1 MIYTWIE
8 IVMGLS
14 SNVLWHQ
21 TKKPGLMNIL
31 KTKKLYFSYCLE
43 DILASEHLK
52 GIAFPMVSLC
62 DLPLSEFGAGKW
74 AYGNYALGFSRKWGV
89 EKGFNP
95 VCYCLRDSEFFTN
108 QIDNLGKAF
117 DSGNVDLIEKAIYP
131 FSYMKFVEGPLLKKR
146 YENYRFYDE
155 KEIRLVP
162 TIEGIGDYPY
172 FLDDINYEK
181 YKNKNNGS
189 SVLGTHGV
197 PFEYTDLKYVIVE
210 SEQNRIEV
218 QRFFQRQNVD
228 FSHIVILIKSQI
240 LEDIVGDNHNVE
252 LPKIDKP
259 KVNVAQM
266 ALQLGRLWQENKRFQ

>member
-1 MIYTWIE
+1 M
-8 IVMGLS
+8 L
-14 SNVLWHQ
+14 
-21 TKKPGLMNIL
+21 
-31 KTKKLYFSYCLE
+31 
-43 DILASEHLK
+43 LAFHAN
-52 GIAFPMVSLC
+52 G
-62 DLPLSEFGAGKW
+62 
-74 AYGNYALGFSRKWGV
+74 GV

-117 DSGNVDLIEKAIYP
+117 DSGNVELIEKAIYP

-146 YENYRFYDE
+146 YVNYRYYDE

-228 FSHIVILIKSQI
+228 FSHIVILTQTQI

-252 LPKIDKP
+252 LPKLVKP

-266 ALQLGRLWQENKRFQ
+266 ALQLGRLWQENKNKYKQ

>member
-1 MIYTWIE
+1 M
-8 IVMGLS
+8 
-14 SNVLWHQ
+14 
-21 TKKPGLMNIL
+21 
-31 KTKKLYFSYCLE
+31 
-43 DILASEHLK
+43 
-52 GIAFPMVSLC
+52 
-62 DLPLSEFGAGKW
+62 
-74 AYGNYALGFSRKWGV
+74 
-89 EKGFNP
+89 
-95 VCYCLRDSEFFTN
+95 CYCLRDSEFFTN

>member
-1 MIYTWIE
+1 
-8 IVMGLS
+8 MGLS

-43 DILASEHLK
+43 DILGSERLK

-146 YENYRFYDE
+146 YVNYRFYDE

-181 YKNKNNGS
+181 YKNNNNGS
-189 SVLGTHGV
+189 SVLGTYGV

-210 SEQNRIEV
+210 SEQNRNEV
-218 QRFFQRQNVD
+218 IGFFQKQHVD
-228 FSHIVILIKSQI
+228 FSHIVILTKSQI

-252 LPKIDKP
+252 LPKVDKP
-259 KVNVAQM
+259 KASVAQL
-266 ALQLGRLWQENKRFQ
+266 ALQLGKIWQENKNKYKQ

>member
-1 MIYTWIE
+1 
-8 IVMGLS
+8 MGLS

-43 DILASEHLK
+43 DILGSERLK

-108 QIDNLGKAF
+108 QIDNFGKAF
-117 DSGNVDLIEKAIYP
+117 DSGNIDLIEKAIYP

-146 YENYRFYDE
+146 YVNYRFYDE

-181 YKNKNNGS
+181 YKNNNNGS
-189 SVLGTHGV
+189 SVLGTYGV

-228 FSHIVILIKSQI
+228 FSHIVILTKSQI
-240 LEDIVGDNHNVE
+240 LEDIVGDNHNEE
-252 LPKIDKP
+252 LPEIKIGYSKISDLAKKVGSEYFDKL
-259 KVNVAQM
+259 KM
-266 ALQLGRLWQENKRFQ
+266 